1 MSPPTIAVKRGDVTE
16 EASTAQGTSSSGE
29 ENTTQAQQDSSF
41 HYDATNNSHL
51 HEHSDDEQRGLL
63 LGSDKLLSLSSSG
76 AGTTTTASE
85 VDGTSSTFSSS
96 HHRIVGEHKSRV
108 RLKSVATSPV
118 DTEEEHDGDY
128 ADNVAA
134 GGGEHKDK
142 EKVSVLTRPVEWL
155 ATLHDL
161 YGFKLLFML
170 FAAQHLLKGFAGT
183 FVSQPERFIYKSYH
197 VEGPQVQIYMGVSGL
212 PWAMKPIVGLLS
224 DLVPIG
230 GYNKRP
236 YILIASVLGVFS
248 MVCLA
253 FVQVPVIV
261 IVLLFFCIA
270 LQRSV
275 CDLLTEAKYAE
286 ALKKKPQHGPD
297 LMTFV
302 WGGIEI
308 SGLIALLFVGPLVEA
323 IGPRKPYLILL
334 PFAAMILYPTYKNYL
349 DESKRTHAETQE
361 HRKKLVTENREVF
374 GLCVL
379 ITGCTLAMT
388 LSGILFT
395 SVKVHALT
403 ALVVLIVILVSFSL
417 VLRPEIAKM
426 NAFFLLQGSLS
437 IGISGASFYFFTDG
451 PKEYPAGPHFSPTF
465 FVTVLGITGSCCS
478 LIGLAF
484 YNRYLKDYTY
494 TTLLTGTNILGSCL
508 SLADLLVFTRGN
520 LAWGINDH
528 MFVLG
533 GTVSASLIGN
543 WQWIPGVCMLSQMC
557 PKNMEATLYALLAG
571 CHNLGNSISDYFGA
585 FVLESLGC
593 TPAGRP
599 DEGATFENLWFAAL
613 IGTTVPIVTLSLIPW
628 MIPNA
633 RQTDTILSENPDSA
647 TAGSLYSQWVMGA
660 KKSSENGGRDGYG
673 TVETNDGI

>member
-1 MSPPTIAVKRGDVTE
+1 MLVPACFGNQCPKKNSP
-16 EASTAQGTSSSGE
+16 
-29 ENTTQAQQDSSF
+29 
-41 HYDATNNSHL
+41 
-51 HEHSDDEQRGLL
+51 
-63 LGSDKLLSLSSSG
+63 
-76 AGTTTTASE
+76 
-85 VDGTSSTFSSS
+85 
-96 HHRIVGEHKSRV
+96 
-108 RLKSVATSPV
+108 
-118 DTEEEHDGDY
+118 
-128 ADNVAA
+128 
-134 GGGEHKDK
+134 
-142 EKVSVLTRPVEWL
+142 
-155 ATLHDL
+155 
-161 YGFKLLFML
+161 
-170 FAAQHLLKGFAGT
+170 GT

-197 VEGPQVQIYMGVSGL
+197 VEGPQVQVYMGVSGL

-253 FVQVPVIV
+253 FVHVPVIV
-261 IVLLFFCIA
+261 VVLLFFCIA

-302 WGGIEI
+302 WGGIEV

-349 DESKRTHAETQE
+349 DESKRSHAETQE

-451 PKEYPAGPHFSPTF
+451 PKEYP
-465 FVTVLGITGSCCS
+465 
-478 LIGLAF
+478 
-484 YNRYLKDYTY
+484 
-494 TTLLTGTNILGSCL
+494 
-508 SLADLLVFTRGN
+508 
-520 LAWGINDH
+520 
-528 MFVLG
+528 
-533 GTVSASLIGN
+533 
-543 WQWIPGVCMLSQMC
+543 
-557 PKNMEATLYALLAG
+557 
-571 CHNLGNSISDYFGA
+571 
-585 FVLESLGC
+585 
-593 TPAGRP
+593 
-599 DEGATFENLWFAAL
+599 
-613 IGTTVPIVTLSLIPW
+613 
-628 MIPNA
+628 
-633 RQTDTILSENPDSA
+633 
-647 TAGSLYSQWVMGA
+647 
-660 KKSSENGGRDGYG
+660 
-673 TVETNDGI
+673 